1 MLQLEKNELETQL
14 GHCFR
19 EKQFAQDKS
28 GKSLVI
34 GFILTSNLV
43 LINIQL
49 KEVLECIAVAVIFLP
64 ILIF

>member
-28 GKSLVI
+28 GKALII
-34 GFILTSNLV
+34 GFILTSN

>member
-34 GFILTSNLV
+34 GFILTSNL
-43 LINIQL
+43 INIQL

>member
-28 GKSLVI
+28 GKSLII
-34 GFILTSNLV
+34 GFILTSN

>member
-19 EKQFAQDKS
+19 EKQFAQDKN
-28 GKSLVI
+28 GKSLII
-34 GFILTSNLV
+34 GFILTSN

>member
-28 GKSLVI
+28 GKSLII
-34 GFILTSNLV
+34 GFILTSN

-49 KEVLECIAVAVIFLP
+49 KEVLECIAVAVIFLS

>member
-34 GFILTSNLV
+34 GFILTSNL
-43 LINIQL
+43 INIQL

-64 ILIF
+64 ILSF